1 MESKDRITTEDLRKK
16 FKNQFDLV
24 NYAIKLAENM
34 ILTGRAARVEIDAES
49 RALQILEEI
58 SAGKDM
64 FDEVP
69 ALVERQFDD
78 RHTEHH
84 NVSVARQQ
92 AAASRQKTDLHNKSA
107 PKKLQKPR
115 KSFT

>member
-1 MESKDRITTEDLRKK
+1 MESKDHITTEDLRRK

-34 ILTGRAARVEIDAES
+34 ILTGRAARVEVDAES

-69 ALVERQFDD
+69 IPVERHFED
-78 RHTEHH
+78 RNTEHH
-84 NVSVARQQ
+84 NASV
-92 AAASRQKTDLHNKSA
+92 SRQHAANARSKSDYNNKSQ
-107 PKKLQKPR
+107 KKSRQAV
-115 KSFT
+115 

>member
-1 MESKDRITTEDLRKK
+1 MESKDRITTENLRKK

-58 SAGKDM
+58 SAGQDR

-69 ALVERQFDD
+69 TPVERQFED

-92 AAASRQKTDLHNKSA
+92 ATASRQKSEQQNKSTH
-107 PKKLQKPR
+107 KKPR
-115 KSFT
+115 KAFA